1 LEEQQRDGREFVA
14 YNSGVV
20 LQEFTEQESGD
31 TRRDRARPALREAI
45 ACATTAGATLV
56 IAYVGRLSR
65 NLHFTTALLES
76 NVSFVCCDMP
86 KVNHKTIHV
95 IHALARDTAKGIGDR
110 TREALAKAQAEG
122 RGVGSNRPGHWD
134 GREDKRGWRQAVA
147 QSAKLRQQRAAQQY
161 AFLVPDIKAR
171 RERGDTLPEIVTW
184 LNQTGHTT
192 TAGKPFTQTA
202 VWRIIKRYIGDEYL
216 GNNLRKFADAT
227 N

>member
-1 LEEQQRDGREFVA
+1 
-14 YNSGVV
+14 
-20 LQEFTEQESGD
+20 
-31 TRRDRARPALREAI
+31 
-45 ACATTAGATLV
+45 
-56 IAYVGRLSR
+56 
-65 NLHFTTALLES
+65 
-76 NVSFVCCDMP
+76 MP

-110 TREALAKAQAEG
+110 TREGTGEGPG
-122 RGVGSNRPGHWD
+122 RGSRRRLEPSGHWD